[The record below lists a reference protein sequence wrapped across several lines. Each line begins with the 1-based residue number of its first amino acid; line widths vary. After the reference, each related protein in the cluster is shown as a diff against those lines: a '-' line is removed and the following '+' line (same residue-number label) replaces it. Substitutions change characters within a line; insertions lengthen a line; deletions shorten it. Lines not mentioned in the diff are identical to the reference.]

1 MGGGQTTI
9 GHDTL
14 GGRAA
19 EDTHKGQLAGTAGHG
34 LGVALGG
41 GGGRLDGEVDAVL
54 DNVAG
59 GGGWRLPGEV
69 GTVRRLADLD
79 GGGGAGESRQA
90 RLEGGDLK
98 QKGKL
103 EIKFQRGNFFGFFKY
118 DIQHCFICRPSE
130 FTGNPGQLRL
140 QHWLSDALTTRLDLI
155 HKEIKFTKQLKC
167 LAQIQIEEGQNIH
180 NKRIGKDI

>member
-1 MGGGQTTI
+1 MRGGQTTI

-14 GGRAA
+14 GGRPTENA
-19 EDTHKGQLAGTAGHG
+19 DKGQLAGTARHG

-79 GGGGAGESRQA
+79 GGGGAGEPGQA
-90 RLEGGDLK
+90 RLEGGDLENT
-98 QKGKL
+98 KGKL
-103 EIKFQRGNFFGFFKY
+103 DIKIKKKIKMLEFGSRKAKK
-118 DIQHCFICRPSE
+118 
-130 FTGNPGQLRL
+130 N
-140 QHWLSDALTTRLDLI
+140 
-155 HKEIKFTKQLKC
+155 TK
-167 LAQIQIEEGQNIH
+167 
-180 NKRIGKDI
+180 

>member
-19 EDTHKGQLAGTAGHG
+19 EDPDEGQLAGTAGHG

-59 GGGWRLPGEV
+59 GGGGRLPGEV
-69 GTVRRLADLD
+69 RAVRRLADLD
-79 GGGGAGESRQA
+79 GGGGAGEPGQA
-90 RLEGGDLK
+90 RLEGGDLENTK
-98 QKGKL
+98 RKL
-103 EIKFQRGNFFGFFKY
+103 DIKIKKTIKMLESGSRKAKN
-118 DIQHCFICRPSE
+118 
-130 FTGNPGQLRL
+130 
-140 QHWLSDALTTRLDLI
+140 I
-155 HKEIKFTKQLKC
+155 HK
-167 LAQIQIEEGQNIH
+167 
-180 NKRIGKDI
+180 KRKSKDI

>member
-19 EDTHKGQLAGTAGHG
+19 EDPHKGQLAGTARHG

-59 GGGWRLPGEV
+59 GGGGRLPGEV

-79 GGGGAGESRQA
+79 GGGGAGEPGQA
-90 RLEGGDLK
+90 RLEGGDLENK
-98 QKGKL
+98 KRKGRNKNLQTIIGSNPDLRRQK
-103 EIKFQRGNFFGFFKY
+103 
-118 DIQHCFICRPSE
+118 
-130 FTGNPGQLRL
+130 NPQ
-140 QHWLSDALTTRLDLI
+140 
-155 HKEIKFTKQLKC
+155 
-167 LAQIQIEEGQNIH
+167 
-180 NKRIGKDI
+180 KRNSKDN